1 MSIKNGTWLLTI
13 CDQTLPIEAAG
24 TSTSLFPNLGNS
36 VNCIWRQR
44 RKTFSPTIFLNKRQ
58 FPTHR
63 VLADHNWRQIL
74 MTFPNNWTIKNQSP
88 TCRKLGKS
96 QLLQNSDRRLLEA
109 LCSPLIRNIHFI
121 LCVCCIFQDSS
132 SCSLQSSDH
141 LEVQLDQN
149 VICIVS
155 FCRFCSN
162 SLPSYVMLMV
172 MVCVCFVRWWKLTWT
187 KFWAKIC
194 FNVCRR
200 SWESF
205 SIFLLLNLFL
215 IKGLL

>member
-1 MSIKNGTWLLTI
+1 MSIKNGTWVSTI
-13 CDQTLPIEAAG
+13 CDQPCQSKLQAQAPHCSLIWETLSIAFEGKEERHFPRQFSQIKDSFQPTG
-24 TSTSLFPNLGNS
+24 TSFITIEGKYLWLFPTNGPS
-36 VNCIWRQR
+36 
-44 RKTFSPTIFLNKRQ
+44 KTISHLQETWQVTVAAKLRSATSWGSLQFSDQKYTFL
-58 FPTHR
+58 
-63 VLADHNWRQIL
+63 
-74 MTFPNNWTIKNQSP
+74 
-88 TCRKLGKS
+88 
-96 QLLQNSDRRLLEA
+96 
-109 LCSPLIRNIHFI
+109 

-149 VICIVS
+149 VICRVS

-205 SIFLLLNLFL
+205 SFSLLLNLFL
-215 IKGLL
+215 IKSLI

>member
-44 RKTFSPTIFLNKRQ
+44 RKTFSPTIFSNKRQ

-63 VLADHNWRQIL
+63 NLVHHNWRQIL
-74 MTFPNNWTIKNQSP
+74 MTFSTFSP

-109 LCSPLIRNIHFI
+109 LCSPLIRNIHNI
-121 LCVCCIFQDSS
+121 LCVCYIFQNYSWG
-132 SCSLQSSDH
+132 SLQSSDH
-141 LEVQLDQN
+141 LEK
-149 VICIVS
+149 
-155 FCRFCSN
+155 CS
-162 SLPSYVMLMV
+162 
-172 MVCVCFVRWWKLTWT
+172 
-187 KFWAKIC
+187 
-194 FNVCRR
+194 
-200 SWESF
+200 
-205 SIFLLLNLFL
+205 L
-215 IKGLL
+215 IKMLNAAMVTSFILQILINFFTLLR